1 MKRLINTQL
10 LTLLNLKGT
19 PNPADTDL
27 MPMYDDFVHSA
38 VSICTSAQ
46 ADVPAYFTLHYTRLE
61 LEAFQSKLS
70 NEGVEKKCVANTV
83 HRSLPCIYTHLRA
96 MGRA

>member
-70 NEGVEKKCVANTV
+70 IEGAGKKCVVNTV
-83 HRSLPCIYTHLRA
+83 HRSLPCIHNHLRA
-96 MGRA
+96 MGRV